1 MDKIMSLEKFRK
13 IEQKASEIDEIATR
27 NYSEV
32 GCYYDKREN
41 KDFWWYIPF
50 HQTEDLFHAFSVA
63 KKNLEKNVLP
73 YRKNQNI
80 RFLDVGAG
88 TGRIVKIAKDFG
100 FDAFGIEYEE
110 KYIKAGRNAFGFS
123 EKELF
128 QKDAFDID
136 MDLLKDV
143 DIIYTYM
150 PVKNE
155 ELMGKLHCQLY
166 SRAKYQT
173 ILLEMHPVYYPTN
186 VLDDSKDNLLRAG
199 NNFSYG
205 LALRKW

>member
-1 MDKIMSLEKFRK
+1 MDKKSLEKFRK
-13 IEQKASEIDEIATR
+13 IEQNATNIDRIAR
-27 NYSEV
+27 GNYSE
-32 GCYYDKREN
+32 DDIAEN
-41 KDFWWYIPF
+41 KNFWYYIPF
-50 HQTEDLFHAFSVA
+50 CNEEDLFEAFSLA
-63 KKNLEKNVLP
+63 KENLERNVLP

-110 KYIKAGRNAFGFS
+110 EYIKAGRNAFGFS

-150 PVKNE
+150 PVRHR

-166 SRAKYQT
+166 SRAKYHA
-173 ILLEMHPVYYPTN
+173 ILLEMHPVYYPANSVARTG
-186 VLDDSKDNLLRAG
+186 VNLFFP
-199 NNFSYG
+199 NTHH
-205 LALRKW
+205 LAEIKYHD

>member
-13 IEQKASEIDEIATR
+13 IEQNASEIDRIATR
-27 NYSEV
+27 NYSES
-32 GCYYDKREN
+32 GNYNCDRREN

-50 HQTEDLFHAFSVA
+50 THTEDLFHALSLV
-63 KKNLEKNVLP
+63 KKSQEETVLP
-73 YRKNQNI
+73 YRSNKKLK
-80 RFLDVGAG
+80 FLDVGAG

-110 KYIKAGRNAFGFS
+110 KYVKAGRKAFGFS

-136 MDLLKDV
+136 ADFLKDV

-150 PVKNE
+150 PVKNT
-155 ELMGKLHCQLY
+155 ELMGKLHTQLY
-166 SRAKYQT
+166 SRAVYNT
-173 ILLEMHPVYYPTN
+173 ILLEMYPVYYPASW
-186 VLDDSKDNLLRAG
+186 VCHSIANLLKTPQDT
-199 NNFSYG
+199 YG
-205 LALRKW
+205 LAIRKW